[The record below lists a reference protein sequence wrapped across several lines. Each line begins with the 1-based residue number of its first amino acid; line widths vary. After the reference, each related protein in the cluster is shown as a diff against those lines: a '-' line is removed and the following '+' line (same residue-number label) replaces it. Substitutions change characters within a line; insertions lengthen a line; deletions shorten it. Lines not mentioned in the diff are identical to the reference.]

1 MPRKLFILASA
12 ILLLHVVEALTL
24 GKSPAGSLLGNSL
37 QTFACLI
44 AVAMCLR
51 ASRRGDGFTH
61 SFWVLIA
68 ASIGVWAIANIGW
81 TYYEVVL
88 LREPPEL
95 SFVRFLFDTQE
106 AFFVIAIL
114 LDQDRDS
121 TGVDP
126 GLVLDA
132 VQIALVSLFVYVGW
146 FSAPSRPFVAL
157 QVLCHESTF

>member
-1 MPRKLFILASA
+1 MPRKLSIAALAIVA
-12 ILLLHVVEALTL
+12 LHIVEALTF
-24 GKSPAGSLLGNSL
+24 KNSPTGSLLANSL
-37 QTFACLI
+37 QDIACFL
-44 AVAMCLR
+44 AAAMCIG
-51 ASRRGDGFTH
+51 ASRRGNGLAR
-61 SFWVLIA
+61 SFWLLVGA
-68 ASIGVWAIANIGW
+68 GIGVWGVANIGW

-106 AFFVIAIL
+106 AFFAIAIL

-132 VQIALVSLFVYVGW
+132 VQIA
-146 FSAPSRPFVAL
+146 
-157 QVLCHESTF
+157 